1 MVTNMQINKSNQK
14 NKCINI
20 GIFIILTVAIYSDI
34 LRIEGSVIT
43 FFRILIP
50 VSVVIILAYPY
61 WAKRFFCI
69 IISLI
74 LLSCFQ
80 YTVFY
85 HTIKFDYR
93 LMSRFI
99 FFYMCII
106 VVFFLVKIL
115 QENLKD
121 EFETTFFKY
130 ILITGMGLLG
140 INLLGNSCT
149 SFFEGFELDNPNNY
163 SGYMASL
170 CPFLLVYY
178 KSGKTRLIL
187 QRVALLIIAIAL
199 VMINDSKVAL
209 LGICFEIVLLLILNL
224 KFKKIALEKTI
235 RLSFPIIIMIG
246 VILLVNIN
254 PTLHGY
260 NFRET
265 FMQPFIRIITLDPYP
280 IYTTSITFRTN
291 TTIFAIQSIF
301 DTHFMGVGVGN
312 TGVMLK
318 EAFPALNPEYKLA
331 LAAERLSL
339 HNSWLEILLDV
350 GVTAGILFIVIIKN
364 GIKLLFVKDRL
375 TRIEK
380 ICVLYIFSFPI
391 WIIGASGIYT
401 QYYIIMTIAF
411 LIFAR
416 KDAI

>member
-1 MVTNMQINKSNQK
+1 
-14 NKCINI
+14 
-20 GIFIILTVAIYSDI
+20 
-34 LRIEGSVIT
+34 
-43 FFRILIP
+43 
-50 VSVVIILAYPY
+50 
-61 WAKRFFCI
+61 
-69 IISLI
+69 
-74 LLSCFQ
+74 
-80 YTVFY
+80 
-85 HTIKFDYR
+85 
-93 LMSRFI
+93 
-99 FFYMCII
+99 
-106 VVFFLVKIL
+106 
-115 QENLKD
+115 
-121 EFETTFFKY
+121 
-130 ILITGMGLLG
+130 
-140 INLLGNSCT
+140 
-149 SFFEGFELDNPNNY
+149 
-163 SGYMASL
+163 
-170 CPFLLVYY
+170 
-178 KSGKTRLIL
+178 
-187 QRVALLIIAIAL
+187 
-199 VMINDSKVAL
+199 
-209 LGICFEIVLLLILNL
+209 
-224 KFKKIALEKTI
+224 
-235 RLSFPIIIMIG
+235 MIG